1 MTEMILSLAGVTT
14 VYGKNRML
22 HQVSLRV
29 KKGDCVCLL
38 GPNGA
43 GKTTLI
49 KAILA
54 LAEVVEGTI
63 HFLGRRI
70 DRLKTHQIINS
81 GISVIPEGKRLFS
94 KMTVV
99 ENLRMGAFKE
109 NDNRKIRSRMD
120 YILSLFPRLKERS
133 KQIAGTLSGGE
144 QSMLGIGRGLM
155 ASPKL
160 MIFDEP
166 SLGLAPVL
174 VEEIFQIIK
183 QINESGVTCFLVEQN
198 ANKTL
203 SVAKYGYLLQAGKIL
218 EEGTSQELRESR
230 IIREAYF
237 A

>member
-1 MTEMILSLAGVTT
+1 MMLSLDGITT
-14 VYGKNRML
+14 VYGKNQML
-22 HQVSLRV
+22 QQVSLRV

-70 DRLKTHQIINS
+70 DRLKTHQIINR
-81 GISVIPEGKRLFS
+81 GISIIPEGKRIFS

-109 NDNRKIRSRMD
+109 NDRRTIRSRMD
-120 YILSLFPRLKERS
+120 YIFSLFPRLKERS

-174 VEEIFQIIK
+174 VEEIFHIIR
-183 QINESGVTCFLVEQN
+183 QINESGVTCFMVEQN
-198 ANKTL
+198 AHKTL